1 MIFGL
6 RLIILLICIG
16 LILVMVRGIFPRTEI
31 VAGKP
36 VKNKYLMLASVAT
49 ILVLIVFVAGA
60 EYITRL

>member
-1 MIFGL
+1 
-6 RLIILLICIG
+6 
-16 LILVMVRGIFPRTEI
+16 MVRGIFPRTEI

>member
-6 RLIILLICIG
+6 RLIILLICVG
-16 LILVMVRGIFPRTEI
+16 LLLVMVRGIFPRTKI

-36 VKNKYLMLASVAT
+36 FKNKYFILVSLGT
-49 ILVLIVFVAGA
+49 ILVLVVFVAGA